1 MAGQENE
8 TLNVK
13 VTDTSTP
20 NLKSHEL
27 KILHHNV
34 QSLNNKLLELS
45 ISLSIDD
52 INADILCF
60 AEHWLG
66 ENQLNS
72 VYIDQFKLVSSFSR
86 SIRTGGGSSIFVKNF
101 LRTKDVDYLTGFG
114 RENTFELSAIELIDF
129 NFILICIYRSLDGN
143 FDEFFLY

>member
-13 VTDTSTP
+13 VTDTSTLNP
-20 NLKSHEL
+20 KSHEL

-34 QSLNNKLLELS
+34 QSLNNMLLELS

-60 AEHWLG
+60 TEHWLG

-72 VYIDQFKLVSSFSR
+72 VYIDQFKLV
-86 SIRTGGGSSIFVKNF
+86 RTN
-101 LRTKDVDYLTGFG
+101 LNL
-114 RENTFELSAIELIDF
+114 
-129 NFILICIYRSLDGN
+129 
-143 FDEFFLY
+143 

>member
-13 VTDTSTP
+13 VTDTSTL

-60 AEHWLG
+60 TEHWLR

-72 VYIDQFKLVSSFSR
+72 VHIDQFKLVSSFSR
-86 SIRTGGGSSIFVKNF
+86 SIRTGGGSSIFVKKLF
-101 LRTKDVDYLTGFG
+101 TD
-114 RENTFELSAIELIDF
+114 
-129 NFILICIYRSLDGN
+129 
-143 FDEFFLY
+143 